1 MTMGIWEHKWALQIE
16 ETENNYFRATQ
27 NWGETWHW
35 VLHADST
42 RKESKDGVMLHAHG
56 PVQPSQVTQSDSNS
70 QLQAWPGRA
79 PTCPRLNHELSR
91 SKNNY
96 PEKHFLERSN
106 HIARLILRH
115 TELKAPENS
124 QLTLALRMVNKLL
137 QA

>member
-1 MTMGIWEHKWALQIE
+1 MTLSVACRLHKEREQRRGDVAC
-16 ETENNYFRATQ
+16 
-27 NWGETWHW
+27 
-35 VLHADST
+35 
-42 RKESKDGVMLHAHG
+42 HG
-56 PVQPSQVTQSDSNS
+56 PVQPTQVTQSDSNS